1 MNPNGL
7 SDQQVKQGYSTV
19 PGNFDP
25 VTGQLKTAITSAS
38 LAPQPSP
45 DLSQSFTPQAN
56 LSTPVVA
63 EATANQQGFQNDYQ
77 RYLDLQNQGQDNTL
91 ANMIA
96 GVDLQS
102 LTGRGGAQADA
113 ENRLGVNQFNQSIAD
128 LSSQRGSKL
137 AAYNQTIAQQ
147 RAEQANLEAG
157 AGAKGLT
164 TAMLGGQQAALAR
177 VREAENQTAAA
188 EIGLLDAQILGTQGK
203 LEAAQNA
210 ANRAVDLMYQ
220 DREASVNTKL
230 KQIELYTPLFNANEK
245 KKADALTFALGKEQE
260 KLAEEKANAKG
271 IENMVITA
279 SSQNAPR
286 DLVERARKAKTP
298 SEAAMILGQYA
309 GDYYAIEKMK
319 LELNKLRGETT
330 GGGDGGGTGSGV
342 GREVVAGVPVES
354 PAYSWLDQYN
364 AGAMSLEDIY
374 TKIGSSKTAEVTK
387 NNLSKL
393 IAAQG
398 GKRVLKM
405 DDTQIA
411 AVNDQ
416 IKNINDLLGTS
427 GYNYKVISGASQ
439 GGALGVG
446 GRITGAKG
454 DALAMAR
461 NLVTNQTLNSLA
473 EAKAKGI
480 TFGALSEAELNT
492 VASAASRIAA
502 KIIRNEAGEVT
513 GFSGSEK
520 GFKDDLLAVKKGLER
535 SIIAKTGSPVNKQ
548 VELADKALTGA
559 SVDTSNGGYIFK

>member
-1 MNPNGL
+1 MEPLTATINGF
-7 SDQQVKQGYSTV
+7 TV
-19 PGNFDP
+19 PATRNAQVNAQPTQPQTTPPTIKPEVGTTVP
-25 VTGQLKTAITSAS
+25 VTTLNTQAITLPETKVPQVAPTFVNEGGRI
-38 LAPQPSP
+38 LAESEVANTQTQNEAERITNAWFNA
-45 DLSQSFTPQAN
+45 LGN
-56 LSTPVVA
+56 LSGEQQALGEAQIASGVGQFKKQLQDINSQILKKYA
-63 EATANQQGFQNDYQ
+63 E
-77 RYLDLQNQGQDNTL
+77 
-91 ANMIA
+91 
-96 GVDLQS
+96 
-102 LTGRGGAQADA
+102 
-113 ENRLGVNQFNQSIAD
+113 VNQDDIKVIQST
-128 LSSQRGSKL
+128 S
-137 AAYNQTIAQQ
+137 
-147 RAEQANLEAG
+147 NLEQQ
-157 AGAKGLT
+157 KIPMEFIT
-164 TAMLGGQQAALAR
+164 GQQQSVERDAKIARALKM
-177 VREAENQTAAA
+177 A
-188 EIGLLDAQILGTQGK
+188 EIGVLNASALATQGNVT
-203 LEAAQNA
+203 LAMETAQQ
-210 ANRAVDLMYQ
+210 AVDLKYAPFKEEIALYKSQ
-220 DREASVNTKL
+220 LEAL
-230 KQIELYTPLFNANEK
+230 KPILDKDE
-245 KKADALTFALGKEQE
+245 KEQAAAQLVKSNLALKDLEARQADE
-260 KLAEEKANAKG
+260 KQKETYIVTASQQEAPADLINRARNAK
-271 IENMVITA
+271 TA
-279 SSQNAPR
+279 
-286 DLVERARKAKTP
+286 T
-298 SEAAMILGQYA
+298 EAAMILGQYA

-330 GGGDGGGTGSGV
+330 GTGGAGGGTGSGV